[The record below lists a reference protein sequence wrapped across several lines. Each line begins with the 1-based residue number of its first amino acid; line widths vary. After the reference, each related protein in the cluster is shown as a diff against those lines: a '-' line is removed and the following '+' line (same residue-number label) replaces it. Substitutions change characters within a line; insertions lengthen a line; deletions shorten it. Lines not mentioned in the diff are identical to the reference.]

1 MKKSASWIVLG
12 LIVILFLALRL
23 PQIWRDEFPFV
34 FDFGRDLIWVRNM
47 VELKRPT
54 LIGPWGSLA
63 GVYFGPLWYYL
74 LAIPYIIFSGD
85 PRGPVYL
92 TLTANLTVLL
102 LGWLWLKR
110 FNPKLGL
117 IFALLVA
124 ISPHSIN
131 LSTFAFHANMLPL
144 TQLLFLYG
152 LYRRDSRG
160 LYLAALMTS
169 LNFHFEPATG
179 IFTTLTLFAFL
190 CFKRFPLK
198 SLLIAALIFVLPF
211 LPNVIFDL
219 RHDFLQTRAVMA
231 YFQGENRSLEG
242 VLPFPERIFE
252 RLRKFTELFSSSVL
266 PDIYLPLTGIILVI
280 ILIILR
286 KTSLFSVLLLSLV
299 LPLLGFMWLFPPELK
314 GWYLYGFSVN
324 YFILASLLLRKFPV
338 LILLPIALFVLRF

>member
-92 TLTANLTVLL
+92 TLTANLTVLV
-102 LGWLWLKR
+102 LGWLWLKKLDL
-110 FNPKLGL
+110 KLGL

-124 ISPHSIN
+124 ISPHNIN

-160 LYLAALMTS
+160 LYPSPLISSPNLY
-169 LNFHFEPATG
+169 FEPATG
-179 IFTTLTLFAFL
+179 IFTTLTLLIFTL
-190 CFKRFPLK
+190 LHIKRLSFK
-198 SLLIAALIFVLPF
+198 SLLIAA
-211 LPNVIFDL
+211 
-219 RHDFLQTRAVMA
+219 
-231 YFQGENRSLEG
+231 S
-242 VLPFPERIFE
+242 
-252 RLRKFTELFSSSVL
+252 
-266 PDIYLPLTGIILVI
+266 
-280 ILIILR
+280 
-286 KTSLFSVLLLSLV
+286 
-299 LPLLGFMWLFPPELK
+299 
-314 GWYLYGFSVN
+314 
-324 YFILASLLLRKFPV
+324 
-338 LILLPIALFVLRF
+338 

>member
-92 TLTANLTVLL
+92 TLTANLTVLV
-102 LGWLWLKR
+102 LGFWWLRR
-110 FNPKLGL
+110 FDIKLGL
-117 IFALLVA
+117 IFAFLVA
-124 ISPHSIN
+124 ISPHNIN

-152 LYRRDSRG
+152 LYRRDFRG
-160 LYLAALMTS
+160 LCLAALMTS

-179 IFTTLTLFAFL
+179 IFTTLTLIIFL
-190 CFKRFPLK
+190 AWQYRHLEIRLIRSIRN
-198 SLLIAALIFVLPF
+198 SLVIFILPF
-211 LPNVIFDL
+211 LPNVVFDL
-219 RHDFLQTRAVMA
+219 RHNFL
-231 YFQGENRSLEG
+231 
-242 VLPFPERIFE
+242 
-252 RLRKFTELFSSSVL
+252 
-266 PDIYLPLTGIILVI
+266 
-280 ILIILR
+280 
-286 KTSLFSVLLLSLV
+286 
-299 LPLLGFMWLFPPELK
+299 
-314 GWYLYGFSVN
+314 
-324 YFILASLLLRKFPV
+324 
-338 LILLPIALFVLRF
+338 